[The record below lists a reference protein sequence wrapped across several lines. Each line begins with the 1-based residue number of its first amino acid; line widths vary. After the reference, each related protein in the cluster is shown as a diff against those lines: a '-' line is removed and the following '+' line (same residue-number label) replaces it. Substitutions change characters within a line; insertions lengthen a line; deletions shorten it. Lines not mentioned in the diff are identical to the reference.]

1 MKKVVISM
9 PYRPEVV
16 TELPIYLE
24 KLRENG
30 FEPIL
35 DTRFRRLTE
44 QELIDL
50 WPGVYAHICGADA
63 LTEKAIASAD
73 SLRIIARLGVG
84 MDTVDIDAA
93 TRHGVAVCNTPGAGA
108 ETVAEHTLALML
120 ASTRRLF
127 AVDKIVRSGKWEKSA
142 GYSLYR
148 KTLGILGFGNIGKQL
163 AKIVSG
169 FDMKI
174 LAYDMYPD
182 EAYAKEHGITFC
194 SVEQILRESDF
205 VSVHLPLT
213 EETRGSIGKKELA
226 MMKPT
231 AQIFN
236 CARGGIIDETALYEA
251 LRDGVIFGAGLDVF
265 DQEPVNMDNPL
276 LTLDN
281 LLVSPHNAGTSFEGK
296 NNVLR
301 AAVENVIAITNGETP
316 RGYLNAR
323 ETAAQFCAESEK
335 GGEEHV

>member
-1 MKKVVISM
+1 MRKVVISM

-16 TELPIYLE
+16 TDLPIYMDV
-24 KLRENG
+24 LRDNG

-63 LTEKAIASAD
+63 LTEKAMESAD
-73 SLRIIARLGVG
+73 SLKIIARLGVG
-84 MDTVDIDAA
+84 MDTVDIPAA
-93 TRHGVAVCNTPGAGA
+93 TKHGIAVCNTPGAGA
-108 ETVAEHTLALML
+108 ETVAEHTMAMML

-127 AVDKIVRSGKWEKSA
+127 EADRIVRDGRWEKTA

-182 EAYAKEHGITFC
+182 EDHARTHGITFC
-194 SVEQILRESDF
+194 SVEQILHESDF
-205 VSVHLPLT
+205 ISVHLPLT
-213 EETRGSIGKKELA
+213 EETRGSIGKNELA

-276 LTLDN
+276 LSLNN

-301 AAVENVIAITNGETP
+301 AAVENVIAITNGQIP
-316 RGYLNAR
+316 KGYLNAK
-323 ETAAQFCAESEK
+323 ETAAQFGK
-335 GGEEHV
+335 G